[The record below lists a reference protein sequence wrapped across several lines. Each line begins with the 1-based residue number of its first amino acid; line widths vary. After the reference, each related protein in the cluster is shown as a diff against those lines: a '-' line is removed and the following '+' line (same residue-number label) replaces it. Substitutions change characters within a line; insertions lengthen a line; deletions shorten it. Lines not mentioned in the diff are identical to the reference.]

1 MGKYILKR
9 LVMTLFVIVGAAILI
24 FSIMYFVPGDP
35 AMLLLGS
42 EASPAE
48 LEAKRVQLGL
58 TDPYLI
64 RCLLYTSRCV

>member
-58 TDPYLI
+58 SLI
-64 RCLLYTSRCV
+64 HI